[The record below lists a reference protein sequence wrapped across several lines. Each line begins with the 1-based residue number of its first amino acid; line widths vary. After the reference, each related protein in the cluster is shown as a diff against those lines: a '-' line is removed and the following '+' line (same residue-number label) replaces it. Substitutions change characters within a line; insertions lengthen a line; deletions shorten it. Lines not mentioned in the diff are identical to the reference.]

1 VNAVAPIVSND
12 VAVLASG
19 GLDSAI
25 LVAEVLRQG
34 RMAHPIYVRFGL
46 AWEPVE
52 EAHLRRF
59 LDTLASPTLV
69 RSSC

>member
-1 VNAVAPIVSND
+1 MRRDD

-25 LVAEVLRQG
+25 LVAELLRQD
-34 RMAHPIYVRFGL
+34 RLVHPIYLRFGL
-46 AWEPVE
+46 AWEPTE

-59 LDTLASPTLV
+59 LDTLTNPGARTAH
-69 RSSC
+69 RC

>member
-1 VNAVAPIVSND
+1 MSAAPAATDD

-25 LVAEVLRQG
+25 LVAELLRQG
-34 RMAHPIYVRFGL
+34 RAVHPIYVRFGL
-46 AWEPVE
+46 AWEPTE

-59 LDTLASPTLV
+59 LDTLRVPRPN
-69 RSSC
+69 RSRC